1 MILISKTFI
10 YIRGDIMGRFPNI
23 AASKAKTGAAKAK
36 VYSSY
41 AKEIYACAKQGG
53 TDPNGNLTLRHLI
66 EKAKKEQVP
75 ADVIKRAIDKVN
87 QGVDESYTSVRY
99 EGFASGGATV
109 MVDCLTDNV
118 NRTVSMVRNAFT
130 KSNGKMGV
138 SGCVS
143 HMYEHLSVV
152 VVKDMSEDEVLE
164 ALLLGE
170 VDAKEIE
177 EEDGNVNIY
186 GDPSD
191 LFKIKDAITSARADA
206 EFLIDE
212 VTFLANEMVTL
223 EGEDKENFEKLL
235 SMLDD
240 VEDVQKVYH
249 NVNM

>member
-1 MILISKTFI
+1 
-10 YIRGDIMGRFPNI
+10 MGRFPNI
-23 AASKAKTGAAKAK
+23 AAAKAKTGAAKAK

-41 AKEIYACAKQGG
+41 AKEIYQVAKQGG
-53 TDPNGNLTLRHLI
+53 ADPNGNLSLRRLI

-75 ADVIKRAIDKVN
+75 ADIIKRAIDKVN
-87 QGVDESYTSVRY
+87 SGVDENYTSTRY
-99 EGFASGGATV
+99 EGFAQGGATV

-118 NRTVSMVRNAFT
+118 NRTVSNVKNAFT

-152 VVKDMSEDEVLE
+152 VVKEMTEDEAME
-164 ALLLGE
+164 AFIMAE

-177 EEDGNVNIY
+177 AEDGNVNIY

-191 LFKIKDAITSARADA
+191 LYKIKDAITAVKADA
-206 EFLIDE
+206 EFIIDE
-212 VTFLANEMVTL
+212 VTMLPNETTTL
-223 EGEDKENFEKLL
+223 DGEDLEMSEKLL

-249 NVNM
+249 NVNL

>member
-1 MILISKTFI
+1 
-10 YIRGDIMGRFPNI
+10 MGRFPNI

-41 AKEIYACAKQGG
+41 AKEIYQVAKQGG
-53 TDPNGNLTLRHLI
+53 TDPNGNLSLRHLI

-87 QGVDESYTSVRY
+87 SGVDESYTSVRY

-130 KSNGKMGV
+130 KSKGKMGV
-138 SGCVS
+138 SGCVA

-152 VVKDMSEDEVLE
+152 IVKDMSEDEALE
-164 ALLLGE
+164 ALLMGE

-177 EEDGNVNIY
+177 AEDGNVSIY
-186 GDPSD
+186 GNPAD
-191 LFKIKDAITSARADA
+191 LYKIKEVIVAAKPNA
-206 EFLIDE
+206 EFIVDE
-212 VTFLANEMVTL
+212 VTMLPNEMVSL
-223 EGEDKENFEKLL
+223 EGEDKENFDKLL
-235 SMLDD
+235 TMLDD

-249 NVNM
+249 NVNL

>member
-1 MILISKTFI
+1 
-10 YIRGDIMGRFPNI
+10 MGRFPNI
-23 AASKAKTGAAKAK
+23 AAAKAKTGAAKAK

-41 AKEIYACAKQGG
+41 AKEIYQVAKQGG
-53 TDPNGNLTLRHLI
+53 ADPNGNLSLRRLI

-75 ADVIKRAIDKVN
+75 ADIIKRAIDKVN
-87 QGVDESYTSVRY
+87 SGVDENYTSTRY
-99 EGFASGGATV
+99 EGFAQGGATV

-118 NRTVSMVRNAFT
+118 NRTVSNVKNAFT

-152 VVKDMSEDEVLE
+152 VVKDMTEDEVME
-164 ALLLGE
+164 ALIMAE

-177 EEDGNVNIY
+177 AEDSNVNIY

-191 LFKIKDAITSARADA
+191 LYKIKDAITAAKSDA
-206 EFLIDE
+206 EFIIDE
-212 VTFLANEMVTL
+212 VTMLPNETTTL
-223 EGEDKENFEKLL
+223 EGEDLEMFEKLL

-249 NVNM
+249 NVNL

>member
-1 MILISKTFI
+1 
-10 YIRGDIMGRFPNI
+10 MGRFPNI
-23 AASKAKTGAAKAK
+23 AASKAKTGAQKAK

-41 AKEIYACAKQGG
+41 AKEIYQVAKNGG
-53 TDPNGNLTLRHLI
+53 TDPDGNLNLRHLI

-75 ADVIKRAIDKVN
+75 ADVIKRALDKVN
-87 QGVDESYTSVRY
+87 SGVDESYTSVRY

-130 KSNGKMGV
+130 KSKGKMGV

-152 VVKDMSEDEVLE
+152 VVKDMNEDEVLE
-164 ALLLGE
+164 ALLMGE

-177 EEDGNVNIY
+177 QEDGNVSIY

-191 LFKIKDAITSARADA
+191 LYKIKDAILSSNPSA
-206 EFLIDE
+206 EFVVDE
-212 VTFLANEMVTL
+212 ITYLPNETVTL
-223 EGEDKENFEKLL
+223 EGEDKENFDKLL
-235 SMLDD
+235 TMLDD

-249 NVNM
+249 NVNL

>member
-1 MILISKTFI
+1 
-10 YIRGDIMGRFPNI
+10 MGRFPNI

-41 AKEIYACAKQGG
+41 AKEIYQVAKQGG

-87 QGVDESYTSVRY
+87 SGVDESYTSVRY
-99 EGFASGGATV
+99 EGFASGGATI

-118 NRTVSMVRNAFT
+118 NRTVSLVRNAFT
-130 KSNGKMGV
+130 KSKGKMGV

-143 HMYEHLSVV
+143 HMYDHLSVV
-152 VVKDMSEDEVLE
+152 IVKGMNEDEVLE
-164 ALLLGE
+164 ALLMGE

-177 EEDGNVNIY
+177 EEAGNVSVY
-186 GDPSD
+186 GEPSD
-191 LFKIKDAITSARADA
+191 LFKIKDAIASIKSNA
-206 EFLIDE
+206 EFLVDE
-212 VTFLANEMVTL
+212 VTMLPNEMVTL
-223 EGEDKENFEKLL
+223 TGEDRENFDKLL
-235 SMLDD
+235 SMLDE

-249 NVNM
+249 NVNL

>member
-1 MILISKTFI
+1 
-10 YIRGDIMGRFPNI
+10 MGRFPNI

-41 AKEIYACAKQGG
+41 AKEIYQVAKQGG

-87 QGVDESYTSVRY
+87 SGVDESYTSVRY

-118 NRTVSMVRNAFT
+118 NRSVSMVRNAFT

-152 VVKDMSEDEVLE
+152 IVKDMSEDEALE
-164 ALLLGE
+164 ALLMGE

-177 EEDGNVNIY
+177 AEDGNVSIY

-191 LFKIKDAITSARADA
+191 LYKIKEAILTAKKGA
-206 EFLIDE
+206 EFIVDE
-212 VTFLANEMVTL
+212 VTYLSNEMVTL
-223 EGEDKENFEKLL
+223 EGEDKENFDKLL

-249 NVNM
+249 NVNL

>member
-1 MILISKTFI
+1 
-10 YIRGDIMGRFPNI
+10 MGRFPNI
-23 AASKAKTGAAKAK
+23 AAAKAKTGAAKAK

-41 AKEIYACAKQGG
+41 AKEIYQVAKQGG

-87 QGVDESYTSVRY
+87 SGVDESYTSVRY
-99 EGFASGGATV
+99 EGFGTGGATII
-109 MVDCLTDNV
+109 VDCLTDNV
-118 NRTVSMVRNAFT
+118 NRSVSMVRNAFT

-152 VVKDMSEDEVLE
+152 IVKDMTEDEVLE
-164 ALLLGE
+164 ALLMNE

-177 EEDGNVNIY
+177 AEDGNVSIY
-186 GDPSD
+186 GEPSD
-191 LFKIKDAITSARADA
+191 LYKIKEAILSAKSDA
-206 EFLIDE
+206 EFIIDE
-212 VTFLANEMVTL
+212 VTMLSNETVTL
-223 EGEDKENFEKLL
+223 EGEDKDNFDKLL
-235 SMLDD
+235 TMLDD

-249 NVNM
+249 NVNL

>member
-1 MILISKTFI
+1 
-10 YIRGDIMGRFPNI
+10 MGRFPNI

-41 AKEIYACAKQGG
+41 AKEIYQVAKQGG

-87 QGVDESYTSVRY
+87 SGVDESYTSVRY

-109 MVDCLTDNV
+109 IVDCLTDNV
-118 NRTVSMVRNAFT
+118 NRSVSMVRNAFT

-138 SGCVS
+138 AGCVS

-152 VVKDMSEDEVLE
+152 IVKDMTEDEVLE
-164 ALLLGE
+164 ALLTAE

-177 EEDGNVNIY
+177 AEDGNVSIY
-186 GDPSD
+186 GEPSD
-191 LFKIKDAITSARADA
+191 LYKIKEAILSAKANA
-206 EFLIDE
+206 EFIVDE
-212 VTFLANEMVTL
+212 VTMLSNETVTL
-223 EGEDKENFEKLL
+223 EGEDKDNFDKLL
-235 SMLDD
+235 TMLDD

-249 NVNM
+249 NVNL

>member
-1 MILISKTFI
+1 
-10 YIRGDIMGRFPNI
+10 MGRFPNI

-36 VYSSY
+36 VYSGY
-41 AKEIYACAKQGG
+41 AKEIYSVAKQGG
-53 TDPNGNLTLRHLI
+53 TDPNGNLNLRHLI

-87 QGVDESYTSVRY
+87 SGADESYTSVRY

-118 NRTVSMVRNAFT
+118 NRTVSLVRNAFT
-130 KSNGKMGV
+130 KSKAKMGV

-143 HMYEHLSVV
+143 HMYEHLSVI
-152 VVKDMSEDEVLE
+152 VVKNMTEDEVIE
-164 ALLLGE
+164 ALLMGE
-170 VDAKEIE
+170 VDAKEI
-177 EEDGNVNIY
+177 DAADDNVSIY

-191 LFKIKDAITSARADA
+191 LYKIKDALTNMKPDV
-206 EFLIDE
+206 EFIVDE
-212 VTFLANEMVTL
+212 VTYLPNETVLL
-223 EGEDKENFEKLL
+223 EGEDKENFDKLI

-249 NVNM
+249 NVVI

>member
-1 MILISKTFI
+1 
-10 YIRGDIMGRFPNI
+10 MGRFPNI

-41 AKEIYACAKQGG
+41 AKEIYQVAKQGG

-87 QGVDESYTSVRY
+87 SGVDESYTSVRY
-99 EGFASGGATV
+99 EGFASGGATI

-118 NRTVSMVRNAFT
+118 NRSVSMVRNAFT

-152 VVKDMSEDEVLE
+152 IVKDMSEDEALE
-164 ALLLGE
+164 ALLMGE

-177 EEDGNVNIY
+177 AEDGNVSIY

-191 LFKIKDAITSARADA
+191 LYKIKEAILTAKKEA
-206 EFLIDE
+206 EFIVDE
-212 VTFLANEMVTL
+212 VTYLPNEMVTL
-223 EGEDKENFEKLL
+223 EGEDKENFDKLL

-249 NVNM
+249 NVNL

>member
-1 MILISKTFI
+1 
-10 YIRGDIMGRFPNI
+10 MGRFPNI
-23 AASKAKTGAAKAK
+23 AAAKAKTGAAKAK

-41 AKEIYACAKQGG
+41 AKEIYQVAKQGG
-53 TDPNGNLTLRHLI
+53 ADPNGNLSLRRLI

-75 ADVIKRAIDKVN
+75 ADIIKRAIDKVN
-87 QGVDESYTSVRY
+87 SGVDENYTSTRY
-99 EGFASGGATV
+99 EGFAQGGATV

-118 NRTVSMVRNAFT
+118 NRTVSNVKNAFT

-152 VVKDMSEDEVLE
+152 VVKDMTEDEAME
-164 ALLLGE
+164 ALIMAE

-177 EEDGNVNIY
+177 AEDGNVNIY

-191 LFKIKDAITSARADA
+191 LYKIKDAINAVKENA
-206 EFLIDE
+206 EFIIDE
-212 VTFLANEMVTL
+212 VTMLPNETTTL
-223 EGEDKENFEKLL
+223 EGEDLEMFEKLL

-249 NVNM
+249 NVNL

>member
-1 MILISKTFI
+1 
-10 YIRGDIMGRFPNI
+10 MGRFPNI
-23 AASKAKTGAAKAK
+23 AAAKAKTGAAKAK

-41 AKEIYACAKQGG
+41 AKEIYQVAKQGG
-53 TDPNGNLTLRHLI
+53 ADPNGNLSLRRLI

-75 ADVIKRAIDKVN
+75 ADIIKRAIDKVN
-87 QGVDESYTSVRY
+87 SGVDENYTSTRY
-99 EGFASGGATV
+99 EGFAQGGATV

-118 NRTVSMVRNAFT
+118 NRTVSNVKNAFT

-152 VVKDMSEDEVLE
+152 VVKDMTEDEAME
-164 ALLLGE
+164 ALIMAE

-177 EEDGNVNIY
+177 TEDGNVNIY

-191 LFKIKDAITSARADA
+191 LYKIKDAITAVKADA
-206 EFLIDE
+206 EFIIDE
-212 VTFLANEMVTL
+212 VTMLPNETTTL
-223 EGEDKENFEKLL
+223 EGEDLEMFEKLL

-249 NVNM
+249 NVNL

>member
-1 MILISKTFI
+1 
-10 YIRGDIMGRFPNI
+10 MGRFPNI

-41 AKEIYACAKQGG
+41 AKEIYQVAKQGG

-87 QGVDESYTSVRY
+87 SGVDESYTSVRY

-118 NRTVSMVRNAFT
+118 NRSVSMVRNAFT

-152 VVKDMSEDEVLE
+152 IVKDMSEDEALE
-164 ALLLGE
+164 ALLMGE

-177 EEDGNVNIY
+177 AEDGNVSIY

-191 LFKIKDAITSARADA
+191 LYKIKEAILTAKKGA
-206 EFLIDE
+206 EFIVDE
-212 VTFLANEMVTL
+212 VTYLPNEMVTL
-223 EGEDKENFEKLL
+223 EGEDKENFDKLL

-249 NVNM
+249 NVNL